1 VANQDSFI
9 NEVTEEVRRDR
20 LFTLFR
26 RYAWIGI
33 TLVVL
38 TVAGAAWNEWRKA
51 DARAEAQARG
61 DAILAAVEAEDPRA
75 RLAALESLRTDAP
88 ADAVI
93 SLLTAT
99 QAIEAD
105 GEPAA
110 YEDLVALTTD
120 ATVPQIYRDL
130 AALKAAMIGA
140 GEVPPAERIAML
152 EPLTS
157 PGHTFRPL
165 ALEQTALAHVEAG
178 DRDAALEILTGLAG
192 DADASEG
199 LLRRTLQL
207 IVALGGSVDAS

>member
-33 TLVVL
+33 TIVVL

-178 DRDAALEILTGLAG
+178 DRDASLEILTGLAG

>member
-1 VANQDSFI
+1 MANQDSFI

-33 TLVVL
+33 TIVVL

>member
-33 TLVVL
+33 TIVVL

>member
-1 VANQDSFI
+1 MSNQDSFI

-33 TLVVL
+33 TVVILV
-38 TVAGAAWNEWRKA
+38 VAGAAWNEWRKA
-51 DARAEAQARG
+51 EARAEAQARG

-75 RLAALESLRTDAP
+75 RLAALESLGTDAP

-99 QAIEAD
+99 TAIEAD
-105 GEPAA
+105 GESAA

-140 GEVPPAERIAML
+140 GEVPPADRIAML

>member
-1 VANQDSFI
+1 MANQDSFI

-33 TLVVL
+33 TIVVL

-75 RLAALESLRTDAP
+75 RLAALESLRIDAP